1 MAEFEHFTK
10 LKVLDLFS
18 GIGGFSLG
26 LERAGMITSAFCEID
41 PIAIR
46 ILKKHWPNTPICNDI
61 CFMKGDEYGTIDVV
75 CGGFPCTDIS
85 RAGKMAGLTGK
96 RSGLWNEMRR
106 IIETSKPKFVI
117 IENVA
122 RLCTSG
128 LAIVLADLAALGF
141 DGEWHCI
148 PGFAVGSP
156 QVRDRVY
163 IVAYTRSFG
172 HGRAGWFGRW
182 LSSSKEARQNGWRG
196 EPQSNVQ
203 LWPEP
208 ALDRVA
214 YGVPGGVDGCRKLG
228 NAVIPQIPE
237 LIGRSIQ
244 VMINSNWIKNG
255 NS

>member
-1 MAEFEHFTK
+1 MNEM
-10 LKVLDLFS
+10 LYVLDLFS

-26 LERAGMITSAFCEID
+26 LERAGMTTAAFCEID
-41 PIAIR
+41 PVARR
-46 ILKKHWPNTPICNDI
+46 ILKKHWPETPICGDVRTL
-61 CFMKGDEYGTIDVV
+61 KGTEYGAIDVV

-85 RAGKMAGLTGK
+85 RAGKMVGLAGE
-96 RSGLWNEMRR
+96 RSGLWGEMRR
-106 IIETSKPKFVI
+106 IIGEANPKFVI

-122 RLCTSG
+122 RLCADG
-128 LAIVLADLAALGF
+128 LDAVLADLAALGF
-141 DGEWHCI
+141 DAEWHCI

-163 IVAYTRSFG
+163 VVAHARALG
-172 HGRAGWFGRW
+172 HRGPGWVGRW
-182 LSSSKEARQNGWRG
+182 LGGAEEARRHGWRG
-196 EPQSNVQ
+196 EPQGDVQ

-237 LIGRSIQ
+237 LLGRAILATYNAKLSGAEG
-244 VMINSNWIKNG
+244 VRS
-255 NS
+255 